1 MRPYRRL
8 QVKLSQGDEKEIK
21 ELLRR
26 GIQSVR
32 VVRRAQ
38 ALRLLATG
46 QTPPQVAPN
55 VGLNAKTVREI
66 GWRYREQG
74 LERALFERPRPG
86 AVPRFSAAQ
95 RQQVIAMVC
104 APAPEGRERWT
115 VRLIA
120 EEAVK
125 RKLVAGI
132 GRETIRVLLQ
142 NHEMKPWREK
152 NVVRSGTG
160 RRLPEENGRG
170 AGRLRKALQRQRTGP
185 LPG

>member
-8 QVKLSQGDEKEIK
+8 QVKLSRSDGKRIE

-26 GIQSVR
+26 GIQPVR

-66 GWRYREQG
+66 GWRYQEQG

-86 AVPRFSAAQ
+86 AVPRFSATQ
-95 RQQVIAMVC
+95 RQQVIALVC

-125 RKLVAGI
+125 RKLVPGI
-132 GRETIRVLLQ
+132 GRETVRVLLQ
-142 NHEMKPWREK
+142 NQEMKPWREK
-152 NVVRSGTG
+152 NVVRSGT
-160 RRLPEENGRG
+160 RRGLPRENGRR
-170 AGRLRKALQRQRTGP
+170 AGCLRKALQCQGTGAV
-185 LPG
+185 PG

>member
-8 QVKLSQGDEKEIK
+8 RVKLKKSDQQRIA

-26 GIQSVR
+26 GAPPVR

-38 ALRLLATG
+38 ALRLLESG
-46 QTPPQVAPN
+46 QTAPQAGHN

-95 RQQVIAMVC
+95 RQQIIAMVC
-104 APAPEGRERWT
+104 TPAPEGRSRWT

-125 RKLVAGI
+125 RKLVPRI
-132 GRETIRVLLQ
+132 GRESVRILLQ
-142 NHEMKPWREK
+142 NHELKPWREK
-152 NVVRSGTG
+152 NVVRGGT
-160 RRLPEENGRG
+160 RRALHREDGRG
-170 AGRLRKALQRQRTGP
+170 AGGL
-185 LPG
+185 